1 MKAGN
6 YLVLA
11 GSVMLSAWPFAA
23 RGAQPATRPYTT
35 DPDGTRHALGLKSFD
50 GIEESV
56 VKYVVAED
64 KTQPQDFKHITDE
77 GGGLMR
83 MFLRA
88 NAQWWDGDQGTTRK
102 DRQRGDQ
109 RAGSPSEKWGN
120 LRIRN
125 HLADRCGF
133 QGPGPI
139 LPLLP
144 AQSTDGDKG
153 AALITM
159 SLVAGNKAQIRWFT
173 GNKLAREFTFKPGEF
188 TRVVIRVKTSK
199 SGDGLLM
206 ASVNGD
212 KFQGI
217 TNQPIFK
224 DATDYRP
231 KWGLY
236 RGMVAGMHDDWV
248 EHKDVTTRKVAP
260 AP

>member
-102 DRQRGDQ
+102 DRQARRSKGWVPIRKMGKPTNTEPPGGPMRISRPWADS
-109 RAGSPSEKWGN
+109 AIASSSSPPT
-120 LRIRN
+120 
-125 HLADRCGF
+125 A
-133 QGPGPI
+133 
-139 LPLLP
+139 
-144 AQSTDGDKG
+144 T
-153 AALITM
+153 
-159 SLVAGNKAQIRWFT
+159 KA
-173 GNKLAREFTFKPGEF
+173 
-188 TRVVIRVKTSK
+188 
-199 SGDGLLM
+199 
-206 ASVNGD
+206 
-212 KFQGI
+212 
-217 TNQPIFK
+217 
-224 DATDYRP
+224 RP
-231 KWGLY
+231 
-236 RGMVAGMHDDWV
+236 
-248 EHKDVTTRKVAP
+248 
-260 AP
+260 